1 MTDKKQERPAKG
13 TPEFKEWLKERAKKH
28 MDEMFGENY
37 KPAEFDERGA
47 IFGKAENL
55 DKTDAELF
63 PQFSLTAIFLV
74 RNTIYDHRLSFHSIM
89 YLVFSLCQV

>member
-1 MTDKKQERPAKG
+1 MTDNNQERPAEG

-63 PQFSLTAIFLV
+63 PDEIEEHTPEELREKFKV
-74 RNTIYDHRLSFHSIM
+74 HSNDKKKGDEK
-89 YLVFSLCQV
+89 